1 MGNLTQKDMPYGS
14 NMVGGTI
21 AVWRENGSFS
31 MLNQSCKLQRC
42 ALFGSIASIDRGNP
56 QAIK

>member
-14 NMVGGTI
+14 NMVGAI
-21 AVWRENGSFS
+21 AVWCENGSFS
-31 MLNQSCKLQRC
+31 MLNKSCKLQRC